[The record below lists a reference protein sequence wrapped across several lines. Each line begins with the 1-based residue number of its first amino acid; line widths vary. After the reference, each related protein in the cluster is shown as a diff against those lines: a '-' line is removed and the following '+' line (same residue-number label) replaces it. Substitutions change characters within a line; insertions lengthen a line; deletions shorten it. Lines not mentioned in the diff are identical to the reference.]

1 MQIFRLYPDA
11 RVLNRCHEI
20 PILELYIHSNGA
32 MKCELDSI
40 PYQVEEDL
48 SVAFLISLHLL
59 WNDLVHQDIQ
69 RQALLSRLELHDA
82 CYLLDSGPDIKE
94 LFEDL
99 ELVVLDA
106 THVQCILNHI
116 LKVQARVEYDV

>member
-11 RVLNRCHEI
+11 RVLHRGNEI
-20 PILELYIHSNGA
+20 PILELYIHSYGA

-40 PYQVEEDL
+40 PYQIEEDL
-48 SVAFLISLHLL
+48 PVAFLISLNIL
-59 WNDLVHQDIQ
+59 WYDLVHQDVK

-82 CYLLDSGPDIKE
+82 CYLLDSSPDIKE
-94 LFEDL
+94 LLEDL

-106 THVQCILNHI
+106 AHVQCILNHI